1 MTTSNTVVPTDFQ
14 RHGKMELKFNFRF
27 CMTLENEIP
36 CLPGHLVL
44 LRFCNTYLNFPFRV
58 LFSYGT
64 GSGILIFC
72 FPITHTEKRICI
84 LVFVVVWHS
93 MQNGFNLA
101 LLFFVKTYLN
111 LPLQANK
118 L

>member
-1 MTTSNTVVPTDFQ
+1 MSSGASCIVTFLQYVF
-14 RHGKMELKFNFRF
+14 E
-27 CMTLENEIP
+27 
-36 CLPGHLVL
+36 
-44 LRFCNTYLNFPFRV
+44 
-58 LFSYGT
+58 FSLSSFVFIWHWY
-64 GSGILIFC
+64 
-72 FPITHTEKRICI
+72 ITHTEKRICI